1 MLAEASKIRQQ
12 FLSFI
17 KVAHTHIAKSSN
29 SRNLLLLKNNNNID
43 VSPLSLKV
51 GSWSALLF
59 NANMRKLQKPLLL
72 LLLLSLLPCCLKT
85 QDALIKHG
93 RHHHDG
99 RRRRF
104 SSGYRSSSRTSG
116 WKKRRKC
123 ISKWLAATLEC
134 ASLDMYY
141 YIAVSLLRGAPWGV
155 KVTKSII
162 PIYAMA
168 PSALTMLASSLASS
182 SKASWNRR

>member
-1 MLAEASKIRQQ
+1 M
-12 FLSFI
+12 FL
-17 KVAHTHIAKSSN
+17 
-29 SRNLLLLKNNNNID
+29 
-43 VSPLSLKV
+43 
-51 GSWSALLF
+51 
-59 NANMRKLQKPLLL
+59 
-72 LLLLSLLPCCLKT
+72 CCLCLRLAFESWFVKCLTFQCKYAQAPKT
-85 QDALIKHG
+85 PPSSS
-93 RHHHDG
+93 
-99 RRRRF
+99 F
-104 SSGYRSSSRTSG
+104 SAAMLPQNPRCPYQASMVGIIMTAVVVFRSGYRSGSRSG